1 MCYIVSIRKWGVIIR
16 KPDRINYEFDY
27 VLGQVLKEK
36 RTKKDIS
43 LQKVA
48 DKLNTTKQAIFRYEK
63 ADVSMKNS
71 TFQNYCY
78 AIGEDPADVYEE
90 ISLKYMRYVDTH
102 KNEIIKKGGK

>member
-1 MCYIVSIRKWGVIIR
+1 MR

-27 VLGQVLKEK
+27 VLGQVLKQK
-36 RTKKDIS
+36 RTSKEIS
-43 LQKVA
+43 LQQVA

-71 TFQNYCY
+71 TFQKYCY
-78 AIGEDPADVYEE
+78 AIGENPVEVFDE

-102 KNEIIKKGGK
+102 KNDIMGVDKK